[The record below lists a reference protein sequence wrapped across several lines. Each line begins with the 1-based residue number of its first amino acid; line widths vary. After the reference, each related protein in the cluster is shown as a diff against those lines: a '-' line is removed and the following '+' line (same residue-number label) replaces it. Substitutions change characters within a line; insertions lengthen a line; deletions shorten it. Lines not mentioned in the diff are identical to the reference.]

1 MVNLSIS
8 TTCSLTYPNWH
19 NRMVE
24 FGYHALVM
32 SVLTIVVR
40 SEQNRKHEEAVDI
53 VPYSLRSNL
62 NMGKQLVL
70 LQHPELLRYHAYL
83 MDDLEGKRN
92 A

>member
-1 MVNLSIS
+1 M
-8 TTCSLTYPNWH
+8 TYPNWH

-53 VPYSLRSNL
+53 KPHSLKNNL
-62 NMGKQLVL
+62 NKDKQLVL
-70 LQHPELLRYHAYL
+70 LQHPELLL
-83 MDDLEGKRN
+83 I
-92 A
+92 